1 MIACGVVCMAA
12 AQFWWS
18 LCTGDHVA
26 IWCVQ
31 WPRCGDTLRAE
42 SKAIMPGMLKECL
55 LLCYFAAPQGVL
67 DFCNQ
72 LSFIRNVYLNLDCRI
87 ERNNLFEAIAS
98 LLSKTAFPVNSPLG
112 SVHLLS
118 LEGLFSI
125 LSALSAS

>member
-1 MIACGVVCMAA
+1 MCCPIADATNLTP
-12 AQFWWS
+12 AQLAS
-18 LCTGDHVA
+18 VRERIPA
-26 IWCVQ
+26 
-31 WPRCGDTLRAE
+31 
-42 SKAIMPGMLKECL
+42 CL
-55 LLCYFAAPQGVL
+55 QGVL

-87 ERNNLFEAIAS
+87 ERDNLFESIAS
-98 LLSKTAFPVNSPLG
+98 LLSKTAFPVNCPLG

>member
-1 MIACGVVCMAA
+1 MCASWTAA
-12 AQFWWS
+12 RHYLWDFQALFRGAGQQYEEPPLS
-18 LCTGDHVA
+18 
-26 IWCVQ
+26 
-31 WPRCGDTLRAE
+31 
-42 SKAIMPGMLKECL
+42 MLITHTQVSL
-55 LLCYFAAPQGVL
+55 LLQGVL

-72 LSFIRNVYLNLDCRI
+72 LSFIRNLYLNLDCRI

>member
-1 MIACGVVCMAA
+1 MSRG
-12 AQFWWS
+12 F
-18 LCTGDHVA
+18 
-26 IWCVQ
+26 
-31 WPRCGDTLRAE
+31 LR
-42 SKAIMPGMLKECL
+42 M
-55 LLCYFAAPQGVL
+55 QGVL

-98 LLSKTAFPVNSPLG
+98 LLSKTAFPVNCPLG